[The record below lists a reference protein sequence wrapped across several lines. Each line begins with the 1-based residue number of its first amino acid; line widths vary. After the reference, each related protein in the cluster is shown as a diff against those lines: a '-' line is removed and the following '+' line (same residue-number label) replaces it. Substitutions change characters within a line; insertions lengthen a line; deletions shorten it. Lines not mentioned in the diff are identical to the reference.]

1 MCSET
6 NDECVHGFCSTSVE
20 GTTLARP
27 IRWANAERF
36 EWGDDWHLAQER
48 ASKTTGGAYV
58 EDNGRSG
65 GPGGGEGG
73 FWRES
78 FQVLCGETGELPGE
92 SFSVSNILLHPSMR
106 WLVA

>member
-1 MCSET
+1 MREFLRLVR
-6 NDECVHGFCSTSVE
+6 DVFAVGRVHKAYAVGNCRE
-20 GTTLARP
+20 GQAGP
-27 IRWANAERF
+27 
-36 EWGDDWHLAQER
+36 
-48 ASKTTGGAYV
+48 GAYV